1 MLESFTTLQRISS
14 IAHNTPSW
22 NTFTINSFIH
32 LLIPQWVLRQV
43 HSLFQSEF
51 SIQCDP
57 VLPLSISSIMS
68 FGQGHPV
75 DAYFPFF
82 VIPSL
87 LILPSIFRPI
97 TCLRRQFL
105 RKVWPNQLTF
115 LVFNVFRTHIS
126 SLALWNTS
134 FFSHYLPKWSSPS
147 FSSTT
152 FQTPRYVWSTRK
164 GVSTSKHNCLVQER
178 NLCVLHKQSNTTIL
192 SYLLVHRTN
201 NYMFRPCMWAI
212 FRAETCSC

>member
-1 MLESFTTLQRISS
+1 MEHI
-14 IAHNTPSW
+14 HY
-22 NTFTINSFIH
+22 SFIH

-178 NLCVLHKQSNTTIL
+178 NLCVLHKQSNTTVL